1 MKYCLF
7 EGGDVVGPFSAQEL
21 LKRPGFGSHSLV
33 CPEEYSD
40 EEIYWKEAHDYPEFG
55 FAPQQAPQAKVE
67 PVPAIQ
73 TEKYLKEMDSVMD
86 ELSSFNVSEKNPL
99 PLQTQQKDL
108 QTQRAPS
115 QTSADTAKEKAPA
128 PQKEVLRTERKI
140 SSLLLQAS
148 DEMKKSSEAEKS
160 VRLSAVSQPAVQN
173 PTPAEQE
180 PQADPMVSSVVRT
193 ISKVNPLEEYFNTMK
208 SGDLGNILGIPDAKE
223 NSDLSLSRAMQDQF
237 EKTDP
242 GLPTEPEEDPF
253 DEFISKVEPEQ
264 IDEELFDPTPAQADK
279 ETEERLLRALPD
291 LQAAA
296 PLNIV
301 GQGPS
306 KIETPVTQ
314 PPTYRETLEKTE
326 PPTLQDIVV
335 PEQADDPN
343 DKTVETILEGSLRVD
358 TQRNEIPEPIKD
370 VPADDAKPVPVHS
383 APVITTQREEDA
395 RKRVVQNRAPGKM
408 KYIFLAMGAVVLLV
422 GFVLN
427 LVSDTAPAPTEE
439 PAVEQVPLPPGTL
452 SAKEVIKNV
461 QAAEEK
467 KDPLERAKEIV
478 QNHSLG
484 AERGSVA
491 QYLQKRYQKEL
502 QSGYVG
508 VWSAEPLHRDVYVV
522 KYRLAKTR
530 KEPIVYIFQAD
541 TAKNKLTGA
550 LNNITLDLVGK
561 IR

>member
-1 MKYCLF
+1 M
-7 EGGDVVGPFSAQEL
+7 GPFSAQEL

-40 EEIYWKEAHDYPEFG
+40 EELYWKEAHDYTEFG
-55 FAPQQAPQAKVE
+55 FAAQQEPQAKVE
-67 PVPAIQ
+67 SVPAVQ
-73 TEKYLKEMDSVMD
+73 TEKFLKEMDSVMD
-86 ELSSFNVSEKNPL
+86 ELSSFNVSEKPL
-99 PLQTQQKDL
+99 SAEPKKEDL
-108 QTQRAPS
+108 SAPAP
-115 QTSADTAKEKAPA
+115 TPAATAEEKTTA
-128 PQKEVLRTERKI
+128 PQKEVLKTERKI

-148 DEMKKSSEAEKS
+148 DEMKKTSDTAKTI
-160 VRLSAVSQPAVQN
+160 RLSSASQPAPQEQA
-173 PTPAEQE
+173 PAQAE
-180 PQADPMVSSVVRT
+180 PQETPMVSSVVRT

-264 IDEELFDPTPAQADK
+264 IEEELFDPTPTQADK

-296 PLNIV
+296 PLNIM

-343 DKTVETILEGSLRVD
+343 DKTVETILEGTLRVD
-358 TQRNEIPEPIKD
+358 TQRSEIPEPIKD
-370 VPADDAKPVPVHS
+370 VPADDAKPVQS
-383 APVITTQREEDA
+383 APVITTQTEEEPPQ
-395 RKRVVQNRAPGKM
+395 RLVKNKAPGKL
-408 KYIFLAMGAVVLLV
+408 KYVFLAMGAVVLLV

-427 LVSDTAPAPTEE
+427 LINDTAPTPTEE

-467 KDPLERAKEIV
+467 KDPSERAKEIV

-491 QYLQKRYQKEL
+491 QYLQKRYQNEL
-502 QSGYVG
+502 QNGYVG